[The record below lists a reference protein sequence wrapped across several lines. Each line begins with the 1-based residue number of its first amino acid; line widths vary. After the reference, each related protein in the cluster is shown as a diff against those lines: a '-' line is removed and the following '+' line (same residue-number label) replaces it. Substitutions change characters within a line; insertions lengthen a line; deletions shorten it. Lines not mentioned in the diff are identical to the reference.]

1 MEGGEGREEEGERE
15 GGGEGRGEMGRE
27 TEKHHFLVPLIYAFT
42 GDSYMG
48 PDQESNPQPWHIE
61 TLL

>member
-1 MEGGEGREEEGERE
+1 MGREERRREREGER
-15 GGGEGRGEMGRE
+15 GRE